1 MSKTIRTW
9 QMWVCTIGVLLMS
22 FAAHAVDT
30 SNPYTMM
37 QQVATTTFQNL
48 KAQQSAI
55 QRNPQIL
62 RTLVKQDLMP
72 YVNVRYAAY
81 KVLGP
86 HLKKTTRTER
96 DAFVQAFE
104 DYLIS
109 SYAQVLTQYTNQ
121 KIEIEPAKA
130 IPAGRSIVSVRVTIV
145 DNARPPIQLDFKL
158 RKNNKTGQWQGFD
171 MVAEGISLIST
182 KTTEWSSVLRQE
194 GVASLTKKLQV
205 LANKPIVIERK

>member
-1 MSKTIRTW
+1 MKRIIQHIMAYSWVLALLWSFSSQAAVNMNDPYVMMS
-9 QMWVCTIGVLLMS
+9 
-22 FAAHAVDT
+22 
-30 SNPYTMM
+30 
-37 QQVATTTFQNL
+37 QVATTTFQNL
-48 KAQQSAI
+48 KAEQSRIQQ
-55 QRNPQIL
+55 NPQIL

-86 HLKKTTRTER
+86 YLKKTTRAER

-104 DYLIS
+104 EYLVS

-121 KIEIEPAKA
+121 SIKIESKKP

-145 DNARPPIQLDFKL
+145 DKQRPSIQLDFKL

-182 KTTEWSSVLRQE
+182 KTTEWSAVLRQE
-194 GVASLTKKLQV
+194 GIQSLTKKLQL
-205 LANKPIVIERK
+205 LAQNPIVLERK